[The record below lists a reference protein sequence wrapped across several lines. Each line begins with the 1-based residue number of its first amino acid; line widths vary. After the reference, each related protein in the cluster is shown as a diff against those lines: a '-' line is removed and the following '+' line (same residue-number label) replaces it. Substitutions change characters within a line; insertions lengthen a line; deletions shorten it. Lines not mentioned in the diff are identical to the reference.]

1 MRFRSDGPVTAG
13 PSGFRRLPGTGLAVT
28 THNKTAVVALGGNAI
43 TKPGVE
49 DTIANQF
56 RHTRESLDGI
66 VDLIKDGY
74 NLVVTHGNGPQV
86 GNALLRI
93 ELARGKAPI
102 LPLGVCVA
110 DTEGGMGY
118 MIQQSL
124 ANRLRDENLERPVI
138 TIITQVLVDPN
149 DPAIA
154 NPTKFIGQ
162 FYSESDAKVFT
173 QTRGWQMKRDSNR
186 GWRRVVPSPMP
197 LRTIEAGMI
206 RKLVESGAVVIADG
220 GGGIPIYIDHRNWY
234 EGIDAVIDKDL
245 ASALLAAEI
254 GAGVLSILTSVD
266 SVAANYGTPQQ
277 KNLEEVSLSQ
287 IRTLYQEGHFPEGS
301 MGPKILAAIKFL
313 ENGGEMVT
321 ITSFEN
327 AAKALRGEAGTRIVR

>member
-1 MRFRSDGPVTAG
+1 MIRG
-13 PSGFRRLPGTGLAVT
+13 
-28 THNKTAVVALGGNAI
+28 KTAVVALGGNAI

-56 RHTRESLDGI
+56 RHTRESLNGI
-66 VDLIKDGY
+66 IELIHEGY

-102 LPLGVCVA
+102 LPLGVLVA

-124 ANRLRDENLERPVI
+124 YNRLHDEGLTRPVV
-138 TIITQVLVDPN
+138 TIITQILVAPD

-154 NPTKFIGQ
+154 NPTKYIGQ
-162 FYSESDAKVFT
+162 FYTKEQASDFTES
-173 QTRGWQMKRDSNR
+173 RGWQMKKDSNR
-186 GWRRVVPSPMP
+186 GWRRVVPSPTP
-197 LRTIEAGMI
+197 LRTVESDSI
-206 RKLVESGAVVIADG
+206 KLLVESGAIVIAAG
-220 GGGIPIYIDHRNWY
+220 GGGIPIYLDHRRGY

-245 ASALLAAEI
+245 ASAVLAGEI
-254 GAGVLSILTSVD
+254 GASLLSILTSVEA
-266 SVAANYGTPQQ
+266 VAVNFGTPQQ
-277 KNLEEVSLSQ
+277 KDLSHV
-287 IRTLYQEGHFPEGS
+287 TLDEIKKYYDEGHFPAGS

-313 ENGGEMVT
+313 ENGGDVVT
-321 ITSFEN
+321 ISSFEN
-327 AAKALRGEAGTRIVR
+327 ACKALRGEAGTRIVRA

>member
-1 MRFRSDGPVTAG
+1 M
-13 PSGFRRLPGTGLAVT
+13 
-28 THNKTAVVALGGNAI
+28 AVVALGGNAI

-56 RHTRESLDGI
+56 RHTRESLQGI
-66 VDLIKDGY
+66 VELIRDGY
-74 NLVVTHGNGPQV
+74 NLVITHGNGPQV

-93 ELARGKAPI
+93 ELARGKAPV

-124 ANRLRDENLERPVI
+124 YNRLRDEGLERPVV
-138 TIITQVLVDPN
+138 TMITQVLVDPN

-162 FYSESDAKVFT
+162 FYTEEEAGIFSE
-173 QTRGWQMKRDSNR
+173 TRAWQMRKDANR
-186 GWRRVVPSPMP
+186 GWRRVVPSPTP
-197 LRTIEAGMI
+197 LRTVEADTI
-206 RKLVESGAVVIADG
+206 RLLVDSGTVVIAAG
-220 GGGIPIYIDHRNWY
+220 GGGIPVYIDHRNWY

-245 ASALLAAEI
+245 ASALLAGEV
-254 GAGVLSILTSVD
+254 GARVLSILTSVD
-266 SVAANYGTPQQ
+266 AVALNFGTPEQ
-277 KNLEEVSLSQ
+277 KNLSHVTLDE
-287 IRTLYQEGHFPEGS
+287 IRGFHAQGHFPAGS

-313 ENGGEMVT
+313 ENGGDVVS

-327 AAKALRGEAGTRIVR
+327 AGRALKGEAGTRIVRS